1 MQILLSD
8 KELISKAKLFLNKK
22 EESKKTK
29 WFSSELTEKAKIAK
43 EDLKE
48 KYELPFLL
56 HLREENKD
64 MIDFKNENLCYSV
77 VSWIPNPRTMKTYYI
92 VNLSLNEED

>member
-48 KYELPFLL
+48 KYELPFLI
-56 HLREENKD
+56 HLREEYKD
-64 MIDFKNENLCYSV
+64 IIDFKNENLYYSLV
-77 VSWIPNPRTMKTYYI
+77 EWWPNMRTKPNYI
-92 VNLSLNEED
+92 VNLSLNEEN

>member
-8 KELISKAKLFLNKK
+8 KELISKAKLFWINK

-29 WFSSELTEKAKIAK
+29 LFSSELTEKAKIAK
-43 EDLKE
+43 QELKE

-56 HLREENKD
+56 HLREEYKD
-64 MIDFKNENLCYSV
+64 IIDFKNENLCYSV
-77 VSWIPNPRTMKTYYI
+77 MQWWPNMRQNPQYI
-92 VNLSLNEED
+92 VNLSLHEEDN